1 MVSAA
6 ALGFDARRLSTRHV
20 RGALFVDYVRML
32 RSRKDMD
39 WAKHLEPVDIAFLSQ
54 RIDADR
60 WYPMDTFERMG
71 LAILSEIAGGD
82 LAAVKE
88 WGRLSID
95 GLQLVHP
102 DLVTAG
108 DPRETLMKFHVLRT
122 GFFDFPALVVEEI
135 NDCEAS
141 VEIAYQMGKLAE
153 EAASN
158 QALGFFERLLELTGV
173 REPQLYFA
181 KRSWVGDRATLL
193 VMSWE

>member
-1 MVSAA
+1 MVLASA
-6 ALGFDARRLSTRHV
+6 LRFDARRLNTRHV

-32 RSRKDMD
+32 RSRKDLD
-39 WAKHLEPVDIAFLSQ
+39 WSTVLQPADVGYLSQ

-71 LAILSEIAGGD
+71 VAILTEIAGSD
-82 LAAVKE
+82 ITAVRE
-88 WGRLSID
+88 WGRMSID

-122 GFFDFPALVVEEI
+122 GFFDFPAMVVDEI
-135 NDCEAS
+135 NDCEAT
-141 VEIAYQMGKLAE
+141 VVIAYQMGKLAE

-158 QALGFFERLLELTGV
+158 QAMGFFERLLELTGV
-173 REPQLYFA
+173 RSPQLYFA
-181 KRSWVGDRATLL
+181 KRSWVGDPTTLL
-193 VMSWE
+193 VLSWE